1 MNPALTDLLSTARV
15 VSLPLRSRFRGVV
28 DREVMLFEGPN
39 GWAEWSP
46 FLEYPDEEAAV
57 WLAAAIEFAYGKL
70 PEVRREAIPVNAT
83 LPAVA
88 PDQIEKVLSRFG
100 SFGTV
105 KIKVAEKGQDLNDD
119 LQRVWAV
126 RAAYPD
132 ARIRLDANGGYS
144 VEQAIALAGAM
155 LENGVPLDYLE
166 QPVASIAEMAELR
179 LRLTKAGIGAND
191 KIDSAGRTGVK
202 IAADESVRKVS
213 DPMAVVQAEAAD
225 VLVLKAAP
233 LGGITRALDIAA
245 EAGLPV
251 VISSALESSV
261 GLSMGAH
268 LAAALTLHGTAG
280 AGTSPGGLAFDCGL
294 GTGALLAGDVTR
306 EPLTPIDGFI
316 EVRRVAVDEQKLDV
330 FEAEDHRIDWWIDR
344 LDRAYK
350 HLN

>member
-1 MNPALTDLLSTARV
+1 MKPALTDLLASARV
-15 VSLPLRSRFRGVV
+15 VSLPLRARFRGVV

-57 WLAAAIEFAYGKL
+57 WLAAAIEFAYGNMPTL
-70 PEVRREAIPVNAT
+70 HRDRIAVNAT
-83 LPAVA
+83 LPAVS
-88 PDQIEKVLSRFG
+88 PDQVEKVLGRFG
-100 SFGTV
+100 AFRTV
-105 KIKVAEKGQDLNDD
+105 KIKVAEKGQDLNED

-144 VEQAIALAGAM
+144 VEQSITMAGAM

-166 QPVASIAEMAELR
+166 QPVATIAEMADLR
-179 LRLTKAGIGAND
+179 LRFSKSGIA
-191 KIDSAGRTGVK
+191 VK

-213 DPMAVVQAEAAD
+213 DPLAVVQAEAAD
-225 VLVLKAAP
+225 ILVLKAAP
-233 LGGITRALDIAA
+233 LGGVSRAVEIAR

-251 VISSALESSV
+251 VVSSALESSV

-268 LAAALTLHGTAG
+268 LAAALPELEFD
-280 AGTSPGGLAFDCGL
+280 SGLA
-294 GTGALLAGDVTR
+294 TASLLAGDVTR
-306 EPLTPIDGFI
+306 EPLLPVNGFI
-316 EVRRVAVDEQKLDV
+316 DVRRVEIDQQKLDT

-344 LDRAYK
+344 LDRAFK